1 MVNQEFEIVI
11 ALASLAVGILF
22 LWLAKTQPD

>member
-11 ALASLAVGILF
+11 AMAALVVGIAF
-22 LWLAKTQPD
+22 LWIARSQPD